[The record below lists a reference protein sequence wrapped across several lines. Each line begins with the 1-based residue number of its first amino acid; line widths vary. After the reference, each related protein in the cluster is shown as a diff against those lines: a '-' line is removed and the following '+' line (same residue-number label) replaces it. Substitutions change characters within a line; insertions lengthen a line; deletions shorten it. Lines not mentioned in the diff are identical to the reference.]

1 MVGTKKESKMNSDL
15 ADFEQL
21 DIMKNSY
28 ECKFCRKSFAKET
41 TLIGHL
47 CEKKRRAQQEKEVGV
62 QWGLYTY
69 RLFYDLTQTSKK
81 SKSYQD
87 FSTSPYYTAFVKF
100 GRYCV
105 NVRCVNHESFARWLL
120 KNNKKLDQWTS
131 DKLYEDW
138 LFDYLRREPAQDAL
152 GRGIQEIQKYA
163 EDNEDLKNR
172 YKDYFRYANVNR
184 ICYHIITGKISPWMI
199 YNCKSGLEFLE
210 NLGDDNVKL
219 IMRWI
224 DPDYW
229 NKKFLDNNSDAS
241 WAKNILSMAGL

>member
-1 MVGTKKESKMNSDL
+1 MNFDL
-15 ADFEQL
+15 STEALDF
-21 DIMKNSY
+21 MSNNSY
-28 ECKFCRKSFAKET
+28 ECKFCKKSFAKET

-47 CEKKRRAQQEKEVGV
+47 CEKKRRAQQEKEIGV

-69 RLFYDLTQTSKK
+69 RLFYSLTQSSTKA
-81 SKSYQD
+81 KSYQD
-87 FSTSPYYTAFVKF
+87 FSSSPYYTAFVKF

-105 NVRCVNHESFARWLL
+105 NVGCANHESFARWLL

-131 DKLYEDW
+131 DKLYEEW
-138 LFDYLRREPAQDAL
+138 LFDYLRRESVQEAL
-152 GRGIQEIQKYA
+152 GRGIQEIQRYA
-163 EDNEDLKNR
+163 EDNEGLKNG

-184 ICYHIITGKISPWMI
+184 ICYHIVTGKISPWMI
-199 YNCKSGLEFLE
+199 YNCKTGLEFLE
-210 NLGDDNVKL
+210 NLDESNIKS

-229 NKKFLDNNSDAS
+229 NKKFSEEKADVS